1 MANETLKFVV
11 TNGDIIVKFACVN
24 YGHRIKEAIDNLL
37 GGNAAVCDSDP
48 RTVCRFTSYQP
59 NVRYIFNGVPAASFS
74 SIEHQSVF
82 FENTEYP
89 LNVRGNNKE
98 LESITMILSGHKRSD
113 NEKKSNIYC
122 DGGELYGT
130 LNFKNQVGMV
140 DFTFIYR
147 IKGETETRE
156 LTFTTEV
163 LSYKLNYRSDLKSI
177 IVDIEHEYAMLS
189 QSFMKDTYLQ
199 IRENSHSKTTDLI
212 WWQIFRTCYDKILSS
227 ASLIIDRPK
236 RRLKVEPK
244 YERAERLR
252 FLSREL
258 ENEYNIHKDDPNHL
272 YRTEEMILSHNTI
285 ENRFL
290 KYALKE
296 MLRRFVKIKGHL
308 LNVLKW
314 DDQRQVAYDIEE
326 KEKELRRINNHPF
339 FRGVG
344 QFKGFTQDSL
354 VMKQALGYKDIMQ
367 QWIILQCGYDLEEGT
382 RKLEVKDISEL
393 YEIWCYIKVK
403 NIVKKILEERGEEVH
418 QMKDGRVVTR
428 DLIPQLLYGTESKMV
443 LLRKDGIELASVS
456 YNAQVEEINLP
467 NVSSIEGTDTYTTVQ
482 RPDIVLRLAKEGDNI
497 LYTYLFDAKYRIAD
511 KKRPTDLDTP
521 PVDAINQMHRYRD
534 AIYYTQEDKESPK
547 KEIIGGYVLFPGTVP
562 SEKIID
568 GSYYYE
574 QSNRRIGI
582 GAFPLKPDHFIQD
595 EKTGELIVNPGSSEQ
610 ALEKQIRKWLEEED
624 SRQHLLER
632 SIPQKGL
639 EYSIAQP
646 ETIVLIGKV
655 RNQEQYQWITN
666 ELWYNLPF
674 ANISDPSHIISAKYL
689 LLTPPSNIGQNILF
703 KIVPNKFDIWKKD
716 RFTNPYGYSPSH
728 DSYLVIRLRK
738 LTANEELAGKNIA
751 LHNPSYAFGSAKMAY
766 QLITFTE
773 LKKHVHE

>member
-37 GGNAAVCDSDP
+37 DGNAAVCESNP
-48 RTVCRFTSYQP
+48 RTVCRFTSPQP
-59 NVRYIFNGVPAASFS
+59 NVRYAFNDVPAASFS
-74 SIEHQSVF
+74 SIEHLAVF

-89 LNVRGNNKE
+89 LNVKGNNKE

-113 NEKKSNIYC
+113 NEKKNNIYS

-140 DFTFIYR
+140 DFTFIYK
-147 IKGETETRE
+147 IKGEAETRE

-212 WWQIFRTCYDKILSS
+212 WWQIFRTCYDKILTST
-227 ASLIIDRPK
+227 SLIIDRPK
-236 RRLKVEPK
+236 RRLSVVPK

-252 FLSREL
+252 FLPREL
-258 ENEYNIHKDDPNHL
+258 ENEYIIHKDDPNHL

-354 VMKQALGYKDIMQ
+354 VMKQAIGYKDIM
-367 QWIILQCGYDLEEGT
+367 WLRPGRRHKETRSEG
-382 RKLEVKDISEL
+382 
-393 YEIWCYIKVK
+393 
-403 NIVKKILEERGEEVH
+403 
-418 QMKDGRVVTR
+418 
-428 DLIPQLLYGTESKMV
+428 
-443 LLRKDGIELASVS
+443 
-456 YNAQVEEINLP
+456 
-467 NVSSIEGTDTYTTVQ
+467 
-482 RPDIVLRLAKEGDNI
+482 
-497 LYTYLFDAKYRIAD
+497 
-511 KKRPTDLDTP
+511 
-521 PVDAINQMHRYRD
+521 
-534 AIYYTQEDKESPK
+534 
-547 KEIIGGYVLFPGTVP
+547 
-562 SEKIID
+562 
-568 GSYYYE
+568 
-574 QSNRRIGI
+574 
-582 GAFPLKPDHFIQD
+582 
-595 EKTGELIVNPGSSEQ
+595 
-610 ALEKQIRKWLEEED
+610 
-624 SRQHLLER
+624 
-632 SIPQKGL
+632 
-639 EYSIAQP
+639 
-646 ETIVLIGKV
+646 
-655 RNQEQYQWITN
+655 
-666 ELWYNLPF
+666 
-674 ANISDPSHIISAKYL
+674 HI
-689 LLTPPSNIGQNILF
+689 
-703 KIVPNKFDIWKKD
+703 
-716 RFTNPYGYSPSH
+716 
-728 DSYLVIRLRK
+728 
-738 LTANEELAGKNIA
+738 
-751 LHNPSYAFGSAKMAY
+751 
-766 QLITFTE
+766 
-773 LKKHVHE
+773 